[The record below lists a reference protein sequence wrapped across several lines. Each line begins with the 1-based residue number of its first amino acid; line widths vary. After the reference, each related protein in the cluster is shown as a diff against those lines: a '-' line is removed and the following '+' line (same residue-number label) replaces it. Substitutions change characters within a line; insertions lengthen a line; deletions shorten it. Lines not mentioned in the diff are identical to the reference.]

1 MNPKSFEEYLSERE
15 KLVGKGRPFVTA
27 TLVQIEGS
35 APQDVGAKAL
45 VGEQGL
51 IWGSVG
57 GGKVEKYI
65 IEKAILNL
73 QQKNHQPHFE
83 KVNLQ
88 RDLGMSCGGTAS
100 CFLEPWYPEL
110 KWQIVV
116 FGAGHVAQE
125 LIRTLIRLDLQVTC
139 VDSREDWLDKLPSH
153 GRLLKKFLKNPADL
167 VSAIPDSAYLV
178 VMTMGHATDLPIL
191 EKALTKNFPYVGAIG
206 SDTKAKRLRAELG
219 DKADRL
225 ICPIGENF
233 GGNDP
238 VEIALSV
245 TAQLLK
251 KRDQLQGLAHPRR

>member
-15 KLVGKGRPFVTA
+15 QLIQKKTPFITA

-35 APQDVGAKAL
+35 APQDLGAKAL
-45 VGEQGL
+45 ITEAGL
-51 IWGSVG
+51 AWGSVG
-57 GGKVEKYI
+57 GGKVEKYF
-65 IEKAILNL
+65 IEKAITTI
-73 QQKNHQPHFE
+73 KNKSHDPHFE
-83 KVNLQ
+83 KINLQ

-139 VDSREDWLDKLPSH
+139 VDSRQDWLERLPQDS
-153 GRLLKKFLKNPADL
+153 RLIKKFMQNPADF
-167 VSAIPDSAYLV
+167 VEQIPESAYLV

-191 EKALTKNFPYVGAIG
+191 EKALKKNFPYVGAIG
-206 SDTKAKRLRAELG
+206 SDTKAKALRHELG
-219 DKADRL
+219 EKADRL

-233 GGNDP
+233 GDNDP

-251 KRDQLQGLAHPRR
+251 KRDSHRLAHARG